1 MSEVKNTLDEMR
13 GILDFS
19 EEKIS
24 EFEDKAIETI

>member
-1 MSEVKNTLDEMR
+1 MSEVKNTLDEIR
-13 GILDFS
+13 GILDFL